1 MNQTTSH
8 CGKCK
13 DIAHFREANILPVD
27 FICCDCKCHKSVLPP
42 ENIESIVQQD
52 LGEFTSQKLPDET
65 LKWDG
70 KSEPLKNITIE
81 QEREIYSLLLGFSVG
96 LLGKDGGEY
105 SANKMLERIK
115 EILL

>member
-1 MNQTTSH
+1 MKSKLRDCEIIGHNYYQNKLKQDECFN
-8 CGKCK
+8 CG
-13 DIAHFREANILPVD
+13 LL
-27 FICCDCKCHKSVLPP
+27 KST
-42 ENIESIVQQD
+42 IESISQQD
-52 LGEFTSQKLPDET
+52 LGEFTSQKLPDESKA
-65 LKWDG
+65 LEWDR
-70 KSEPLKNITIE
+70 KSEPLKKITIE